1 MQERVEPAESPP
13 PPADPLAAPSLTS
26 TRKAL
31 YSSVNLG
38 VGGFEYIVAVF
49 LLKYYT
55 DYTGLDAGLAGLAL
69 LLAKVF
75 DAVSDPVMGYV
86 SDHTQTRWG
95 RRRPWFILGAIPLS
109 LSFDHRCVTGG
120 EAARFLAAVMDDLEM
135 PE

>member
-1 MQERVEPAESPP
+1 MPERTRPAEPP
-13 PPADPLAAPSLTS
+13 PGPANPLSAPALTS

-31 YSSVNLG
+31 YSAVNVG

-55 DYTGLDAGLAGLAL
+55 DYTGLDARLAGLAL

-86 SDHTQTRWG
+86 SDHTRTRWG
-95 RRRPWFILGAIPLS
+95 RRRPWFLAGAIPLS
-109 LSFDHRCVTGG
+109 LSFI
-120 EAARFLAAVMDDLEM
+120 
-135 PE
+135 